1 MTDLS
6 LKRRSALLSFGAV
19 AAAVAMPRLARAV
32 QATPPSDSIY
42 RLQATLVDQD
52 GKEFQLA
59 SLQGTPVLA
68 SMFYTSCEMVC
79 PMIFETVHSTL
90 RALPPAERSAM
101 RMLMVSFDPPRDTPA
116 VLKKY
121 AEVHGCDGQW
131 LLARGDEATAR
142 KVAAVLNIQYRRLTN
157 GEFNHS
163 TKIAV
168 LDRQGRIAAQSG
180 KLAAADPVLLN
191 AVHKLFP
198 A

>member
-1 MTDLS
+1 
-6 LKRRSALLSFGAV
+6 
-19 AAAVAMPRLARAV
+19 
-32 QATPPSDSIY
+32 
-42 RLQATLVDQD
+42 
-52 GKEFQLA
+52 
-59 SLQGTPVLA
+59 
-68 SMFYTSCEMVC
+68 
-79 PMIFETVHSTL
+79 
-90 RALPPAERSAM
+90 M
-101 RMLMVSFDPPRDTPA
+101 RMLMVSFDPPRDTSA